1 MSGGEIAKFVAAA
14 LGDKV
19 VLEVSEENDALRDEN
34 GALCDE
40 NHRLLELLK
49 GLLTVKLI
57 NATTGVCYGEGELE
71 HDDYYDAFST
81 TCQACCHRPRVSLSI
96 FLESPL
102 HLVISGRFFGTLEGS
117 RAVRAGLA
125 RWPSEGLAFCI
136 ASREGSKFR
145 NFFPRMVGRDGEDP
159 DRQNY
164 FNFTGHDPQRG
175 DWWEVDKPIADLL
188 SVCGD
193 QEVENVEI
201 SLEDEHKILR
211 RPDLGIRN

>member
-57 NATTGVCYGEGELE
+57 NATTGVCYSEGELE

-145 NFFPRMVGRDGEDP
+145 NFSPGWSEGMERI
-159 DRQNY
+159 
-164 FNFTGHDPQRG
+164 
-175 DWWEVDKPIADLL
+175 PIVRITLILQATTL
-188 SVCGD
+188 
-193 QEVENVEI
+193 NVVI
-201 SLEDEHKILR
+201 GGKWTNPLPIFYLFAVTKK
-211 RPDLGIRN
+211 